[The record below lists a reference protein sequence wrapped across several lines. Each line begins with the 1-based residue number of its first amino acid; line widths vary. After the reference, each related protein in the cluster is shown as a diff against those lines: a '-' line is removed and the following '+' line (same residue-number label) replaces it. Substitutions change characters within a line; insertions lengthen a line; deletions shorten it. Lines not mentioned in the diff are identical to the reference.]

1 MNKEKTKV
9 IWIGKKR
16 LSKDKL
22 SATKCLDWGK
32 SEFDLLGID
41 FSTDIDTMPEINFAK
56 VLQKI

>member
-22 SATKCLDWGK
+22 NVTECLDWGK
-32 SEFDLLGID
+32 SEFKILGIE
-41 FSTDIDTMPEINFAK
+41 FSTDVDAMPEINYSKA
-56 VLQKI
+56 L